1 MKSNFTLF
9 LASIIILASCLSSC
23 KKDDQDE
30 DPQITGLWLTDLTMT
45 EGNSNG
51 VKQISIRIDGSVA
64 EPSSVEYLIKE
75 GGAQFGKDL
84 EAGSGSIPIQPGD
97 LSLSIPIQ
105 LIGDTYLEISETFT
119 VELKVDDKTFI
130 IEPVVLDDDNIE
142 PVLEDE
148 DGYYTAE
155 EHPSM
160 ELVWQDEFSGT
171 SLNSEFWGYD
181 LGNGCSVGICGW
193 GNNELETYTSNEAN
207 VKLENDRLV
216 ITAINT
222 GGSYTSARI
231 KTQNKIKPRYGRI
244 DVRAKLPKGQ
254 GIWPAIW
261 MLGDNITTINWPAC
275 GEIDIMEL
283 VGHEPAKTHGT
294 VHFDQGGYKSSTGS
308 TSLANGDF
316 SDSFH
321 VFSIVWEQNKITWYV
336 DNQSFKTFN
345 HTESEFNQSF
355 FFIMNVAV
363 GGNWPGSPNE
373 TTVFPQRMEVDYIR
387 VFQ

>member
-1 MKSNFTLF
+1 MKSNFILF
-9 LASIIILASCLSSC
+9 VLALFAISLFSSC
-23 KKDDQDE
+23 KKDEQE
-30 DPQITGLWLTDLTMT
+30 EEPQITGLWLNDLAVA
-45 EGNSNG
+45 EGNTNNL
-51 VKQISIRIDGSVA
+51 KQLSVRIDGSVA
-64 EPSSVEYLIKE
+64 KTSSVAYVIKE
-75 GGAQFGKDL
+75 GSAKFNTDIQ
-84 EAGSGSIPIQPGD
+84 AGSGSISIEPGQANF
-97 LSLSIPIQ
+97 SIPIQ
-105 LIGDTYLEISETFT
+105 LIGDTFLEISESFT
-119 VELKVDDKTFI
+119 IELTLDGKTYTL
-130 IEPVVLDDDNIE
+130 EPLVMDDDTIE
-142 PVLEDE
+142 SISEDS
-148 DGYYTAE
+148 DGFFTDE

-160 ELVWQDEFSGT
+160 QLVWQDEFGGST
-171 SLNSEFWGYD
+171 LNPDYWSYE

-193 GNNELETYTSNEAN
+193 GNNELETYTNNEAN
-207 VKLENDRLV
+207 VKLESDKLI

-231 KTQNKIKPRYGRI
+231 KTQAKIKPRYGRI

-261 MLGDNITTINWPAC
+261 MLGENITTVNWPAC

-283 VGHEPAKTHGT
+283 VGHEPAKSHGT

-308 TSLANGDF
+308 TSLASGDF

-321 VFSIVWEQNKITWYV
+321 VFSLVWEQNKITWYV
-336 DNQSFKTFN
+336 DNKSFKTFN
-345 HTESEFNQSF
+345 HTESEFNQPF

-373 TTVFPQRMEVDYIR
+373 TTIFPQRMEVDYIR